1 MDDIV
6 IDTQIVIWYFSGPKM
21 RSESAQS
28 AIVNAQD
35 NGGVIYVPS
44 ITIVEL
50 TYLIEKNRIPADV
63 VAKLREALDDE
74 STSFR
79 LAELTRGVADDVQ
92 RIDRSTVGD
101 MPDRIIAAT
110 ALHLGLPLITS
121 DGNIQKL
128 TNVETIW

>member
-1 MDDIV
+1 MKDIV
-6 IDTQIVIWYFSGPKM
+6 IDTNIVIWYFGDYSRLSPSAETTIDDVVESGTVFV
-21 RSESAQS
+21 A
-28 AIVNAQD
+28 
-35 NGGVIYVPS
+35 S

-50 TYLIEKNRIPADV
+50 TYLLEKNRIPLEVLD
-63 VAKLREALDDE
+63 KLREALDDE

-79 LAELTRGVADDVQ
+79 LAELTRRVAEDVQ
-92 RIDRSTVGD
+92 RIDRSIVGD

-110 ALHLGLPLITS
+110 ALHLGLPLLTS

>member
-6 IDTQIVIWYFSGPKM
+6 IDSNIVIWYFGEYSRLSTRAETMIDDVVESGTVFV
-21 RSESAQS
+21 A
-28 AIVNAQD
+28 
-35 NGGVIYVPS
+35 S

-50 TYLIEKNRIPADV
+50 TYLIEKNRIPPDV
-63 VAKLREALDDE
+63 LNKLREALDDD

-79 LAELTRGVADDVQ
+79 LVELTRGVADEIQ
-92 RIDRSTVGD
+92 NIDRSIVGD

-121 DGNIQKL
+121 DDNIQKL

>member
-6 IDTQIVIWYFSGPKM
+6 IDTHIVIWYFTGPKM
-21 RSESAQS
+21 QSNPAQS
-28 AIVNAQD
+28 AIVKAQES
-35 NGGVIYVPS
+35 GSVIYVPS

-50 TYLIEKNRIPADV
+50 TYLIEKNRVPADV
-63 VAKLREALDDE
+63 AVKLREALDDDTTAF
-74 STSFR
+74 S
-79 LAELTRGVADDVQ
+79 LVELTRGVADDVQ
-92 RIDRSTVGD
+92 RIDRSIVGD

>member
-1 MDDIV
+1 MKDIV
-6 IDTQIVIWYFSGPKM
+6 IDTNIVIWYFGDYSRLSPSAETTIDDVVESGTVFV
-21 RSESAQS
+21 A
-28 AIVNAQD
+28 
-35 NGGVIYVPS
+35 S

-50 TYLIEKNRIPADV
+50 TYLLEKNRIPLEVLD
-63 VAKLREALDDE
+63 KLREALDDE

-79 LAELTRGVADDVQ
+79 LAELTRRVAEDVQ
-92 RIDRSTVGD
+92 RIDRSIVGD

-110 ALHLGLPLITS
+110 ALHLDLPLLTS

>member
-1 MDDIV
+1 MGDIV
-6 IDTQIVIWYFSGPKM
+6 IDTNIVIWYFGNYSRLSPRAETMIDDVVESGTVFV
-21 RSESAQS
+21 A
-28 AIVNAQD
+28 
-35 NGGVIYVPS
+35 S

-50 TYLIEKNRIPADV
+50 TYLAEKNRVPVEIV
-63 VAKLREALDDE
+63 NKLREALDDD

-92 RIDRSTVGD
+92 RIDRFIVGD

-121 DGNIQKL
+121 DSDIHKL
-128 TNVETIW
+128 TSVETIW

>member
-1 MDDIV
+1 MRDIV
-6 IDTQIVIWYFSGPKM
+6 IDTNVVIWYFGDYSRLSADAEKTIDDVVESGTVFV
-21 RSESAQS
+21 A
-28 AIVNAQD
+28 
-35 NGGVIYVPS
+35 S

-50 TYLIEKNRIPADV
+50 TYLLEKNRIPVELMD
-63 VAKLREALDDE
+63 KLSEALDDE

-79 LAELTRGVADDVQ
+79 LAELTRRVAEDVQ
-92 RIDRSTVGD
+92 RIDRSIVGD

-110 ALHLGLPLITS
+110 ALHLGLPLLTS

>member
-6 IDTQIVIWYFSGPKM
+6 IDTNIVIWYFGEYSRLSPLAEKLIDDVVESGTVFV
-21 RSESAQS
+21 A
-28 AIVNAQD
+28 
-35 NGGVIYVPS
+35 S

-50 TYLIEKNRIPADV
+50 TYLLEKNRVPVDV
-63 VAKLREALDDE
+63 IDKLREALDDE

-128 TNVETIW
+128 TNIETIW

>member
-21 RSESAQS
+21 RSDSAQL
-28 AIVNAQD
+28 AIVNAQES
-35 NGGVIYVPS
+35 GGLIYVPS

-50 TYLIEKNRIPADV
+50 TYLLEKNRIPVEVID
-63 VAKLREALDDE
+63 KLREALDDE

-92 RIDRSTVGD
+92 RIDRSIVGD

-110 ALHLGLPLITS
+110 ALHLSLPLITS

>member
-1 MDDIV
+1 MGDIV
-6 IDTQIVIWYFSGPKM
+6 IDTNIVIWYFGNYSRLSPRAETMIDDVVESGTVFV
-21 RSESAQS
+21 A
-28 AIVNAQD
+28 
-35 NGGVIYVPS
+35 S

-50 TYLIEKNRIPADV
+50 TYLVEKNRVPVEIV
-63 VAKLREALDDE
+63 NKLREALDDD

-92 RIDRSTVGD
+92 RIDRFIVGD

-121 DGNIQKL
+121 DSDIHKL
-128 TNVETIW
+128 TSVETIW

>member
-6 IDTQIVIWYFSGPKM
+6 IDTNIVIWYFGEYSRLSPLAEKLIDDVVESGTVFV
-21 RSESAQS
+21 A
-28 AIVNAQD
+28 
-35 NGGVIYVPS
+35 S

-50 TYLIEKNRIPADV
+50 TYLLEKNRIPVEVID
-63 VAKLREALDDE
+63 KLREALDDE

-79 LAELTRGVADDVQ
+79 LAELTRGVADNVQ

>member
-6 IDTQIVIWYFSGPKM
+6 IDTNIVIWYFGEYSRLSPRAEKMIDDVVESGTVFV
-21 RSESAQS
+21 A
-28 AIVNAQD
+28 
-35 NGGVIYVPS
+35 S

-50 TYLIEKNRIPADV
+50 TYLLEKNRIPVEVID
-63 VAKLREALDDE
+63 KLREALVDE

-92 RIDRSTVGD
+92 MIDRSTVGD

>member
-6 IDTQIVIWYFSGPKM
+6 IDTNIVVWYFTGPKIG
-21 RSESAQS
+21 SVSAQT
-28 AIVNAQD
+28 AIVKAQES
-35 NGGVIYVPS
+35 GGLIYVPS

-50 TYLIEKNRIPADV
+50 TYLLEKNRIPVEVID
-63 VAKLREALDDE
+63 KLREALDDE

-110 ALHLGLPLITS
+110 ALHLGLSLITS
-121 DGNIQKL
+121 DCNIQKL

>member
-6 IDTQIVIWYFSGPKM
+6 IDSNIVIWYFGEYSRLSSRAEKMIDDVVESGTVFV
-21 RSESAQS
+21 A
-28 AIVNAQD
+28 
-35 NGGVIYVPS
+35 S

-50 TYLIEKNRIPADV
+50 TYLLEKNRIPVEVID
-63 VAKLREALDDE
+63 KLREALDDE

-128 TNVETIW
+128 TNIETIW

>member
-1 MDDIV
+1 MGDIV
-6 IDTQIVIWYFSGPKM
+6 IDTHIAIWYFGEYSRLSPRAEKTIDDVVESGTVFV
-21 RSESAQS
+21 A
-28 AIVNAQD
+28 
-35 NGGVIYVPS
+35 S

-50 TYLIEKNRIPADV
+50 TYLLEKNRIPVEVID
-63 VAKLREALDDE
+63 KLREALDDE

-110 ALHLGLPLITS
+110 ALHLALPLITS